1 MVHHRHCAGVEPG
14 IIHHDTVIVGET
26 MKRFAFVSGFLLVTS
41 AIAVPMYF
49 WRKIRLE
56 QKENLRYDIA
66 DYFADESL

>member
-1 MVHHRHCAGVEPG
+1 
-14 IIHHDTVIVGET
+14 